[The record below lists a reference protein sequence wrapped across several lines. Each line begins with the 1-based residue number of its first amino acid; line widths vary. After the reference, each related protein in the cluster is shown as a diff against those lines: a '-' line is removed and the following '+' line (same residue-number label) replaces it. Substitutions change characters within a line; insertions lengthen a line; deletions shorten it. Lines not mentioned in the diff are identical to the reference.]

1 MARTTDDLYD
11 KLNELIELLDLEEI
25 INRPIEKLSGGQKR
39 RVDIARALIHDPKIL
54 ILDEPTTGL
63 DPQTRRAVWNVIN
76 KLRVEK
82 GITVFLTTHYM
93 EEAVESN
100 YIVII
105 NKGEIATE
113 GMPIELKN
121 KYALDYIS
129 LYNVTEDEVK
139 TLNKKYEKIPNGF
152 KITVP
157 CISDATN
164 LIINYPN
171 IFKDYEITKGKI
183 DDVFLNV
190 TGIKLGE

>member
-1 MARTTDDLYD
+1 
-11 KLNELIELLDLEEI
+11 
-25 INRPIEKLSGGQKR
+25 
-39 RVDIARALIHDPKIL
+39 
-54 ILDEPTTGL
+54 
-63 DPQTRRAVWNVIN
+63 
-76 KLRVEK
+76 
-82 GITVFLTTHYM
+82 
-93 EEAVESN
+93 
-100 YIVII
+100 
-105 NKGEIATE
+105 
-113 GMPIELKN
+113 MPIELKN